1 MDEGTRVKLAYH
13 IRTWAWAARSRELGS
28 PKDKTSL
35 VRCCPYH
42 MGLDTTFLRIQPCE
56 WRDPVPA
63 SRLGGAAGEPMG
75 AGSTSQTPSALPG
88 RRSCLAAPHVETIR
102 DERTHAV
109 AVLANVQAARQELP
123 FQEPNAR
130 FVQYLWT
137 ISGRD

>member
-1 MDEGTRVKLAYH
+1 M
-13 IRTWAWAARSRELGS
+13 GS
-28 PKDKTSL
+28 PKDKTLL

-42 MGLDTTFLRIQPCE
+42 MGLGKTFLRIRPCG
-56 WRDPVPA
+56 WRNPVLA
-63 SRLGGAAGEPMG
+63 WRRGGAAGGLMG
-75 AGSTSQTPSALPG
+75 GDSTSQTPSASPG